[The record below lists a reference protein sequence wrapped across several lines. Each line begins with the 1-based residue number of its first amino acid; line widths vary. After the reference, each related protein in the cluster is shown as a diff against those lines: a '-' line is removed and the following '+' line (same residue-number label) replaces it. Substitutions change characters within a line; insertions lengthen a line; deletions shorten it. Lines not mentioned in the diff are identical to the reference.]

1 MNLNQPITMGNIF
14 KSLNLFKKVI
24 VTIFL
29 AMIIVYIVLSVKFI
43 FS

>member
-14 KSLNLFKKVI
+14 KNLNLFKKVI

-29 AMIIVYIVLSVKFI
+29 AMIVIYFVLSVKFI